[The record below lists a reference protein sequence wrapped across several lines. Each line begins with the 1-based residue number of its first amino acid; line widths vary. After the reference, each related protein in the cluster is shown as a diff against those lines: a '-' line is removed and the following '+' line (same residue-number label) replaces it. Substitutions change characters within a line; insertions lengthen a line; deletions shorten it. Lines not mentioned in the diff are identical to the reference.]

1 MKTFTTSRLR
11 RAAMPLGLAAV
22 LTLSAC
28 GGGSD
33 SDDSSGDDVDASE
46 FSINLDDCEDPDSV
60 TEPITGT
67 FDIGYSAPL
76 SGPVAG
82 AVELATS
89 GYDARIAAA
98 NAANEVEGVE
108 VVVNYKDDAFAPD
121 KAKANG
127 VEFIQND
134 GVDALATFGTGPLS
148 AMVDDQNA
156 ACVPM
161 LYPSSSTA
169 EFADVEAFPWTTTI
183 LPLASNEAKF
193 LVELI
198 QKRYPDGVSVGV
210 AENPTASGKVQGDAF
225 EEAAEEAGLPID
237 LVVSDGDPVA
247 AATEMKAQDIEVV
260 YHGGVT
266 GTCAAFDSARGRIG
280 YEPELVLKP
289 SNCVNAVE
297 YIAAG
302 EAADGVELG
311 AFGKD
316 PNAPE
321 NEGDEGVAL
330 YKEQMD
336 AAGVPAEI
344 QGNAVA
350 VSGWTQA
357 DLVINTLKQA
367 QEESGELT
375 RLSVM
380 EAARDQ
386 DYASPMLINGIKW
399 YSTPELLVGIDGFKP
414 IKWVA
419 DEERFV
425 PAGDIINVRP

>member
-1 MKTFTTSRLR
+1 MKSLPTTRLR
-11 RAAMPLGLAAV
+11 RAALPLGLAAV
-22 LTLSAC
+22 LALSAC
-28 GGGSD
+28 GGSGSE
-33 SDDSSGDDVDASE
+33 DSSSSDVDASE
-46 FSINLDDCEDPDSV
+46 FSINLDDCEDPAAA

-82 AVELATS
+82 AVELATA

-98 NAANEVEGVE
+98 NEANEVDGIE

-121 KAKANG
+121 QAKANG

-169 EFADVEAFPWTTTI
+169 EFSDVEAFPWTTTI

-198 QKRYPDGVSVGV
+198 QKRYPDGASVGV
-210 AENPTASGKVQGDAF
+210 AENPTASGKVQGEAF
-225 EEAAEEAGLPID
+225 QEAADEAGLEID

-247 AATEMKAQDIEVV
+247 AATEMKAQDIEVI

-280 YEPELVLKP
+280 YEPDLVLKP

-316 PNAPE
+316 PNSAE

-367 QEESGELT
+367 QESGELT

-399 YSTPELLVGIDGFKP
+399 YSTPDLLVGIDGFKP

-419 DEERFV
+419 ADEEFV
-425 PAGDIINVRP
+425 PAGDIINIRP